1 MSNESLLIFPNFL
14 DAKMIYLGIFILC
27 SLFRRLIPKI
37 IEERLDAAKLGENKN
52 VKINS
57 YFDLISNFTGD
68 ILAGIFVAVNSLIK
82 KKENNKIT
90 THEGELTQKN
100 MRKKFFIYLPLI
112 AFIDII
118 AQFCFFIQAYLH
130 PEPNQKPPIRP
141 EDLYFVVM
149 IDIFSR
155 YLFSRFILKS
165 YFYKHHILSIIL
177 TTIGFIPL
185 TVVNIIHIFDKDNVY
200 PIVTISTYL
209 ILYIIM
215 TIIYSLEDV
224 LNKICLNQLLIR
236 PYELMFYKAVFQII
250 IIVPLTIF
258 MVVSYSDDFAS
269 HMSKIDFVGR
279 FLYRFS
285 FIISNCFRTWSLI
298 TIIELVNPNHL
309 SVLKSSEFAVLFIFI
324 SIYSNINDEEINS
337 DIYILGTFCCLISLI
352 ASAIHNEIVIINK
365 CGLLKCTNYYKIEIK
380 SSSNININYEE
391 NEEDQINRTQDSL
404 INDSSQED

>member
-1 MSNESLLIFPNFL
+1 
-14 DAKMIYLGIFILC
+14 
-27 SLFRRLIPKI
+27 
-37 IEERLDAAKLGENKN
+37 
-52 VKINS
+52 
-57 YFDLISNFTGD
+57 
-68 ILAGIFVAVNSLIK
+68 
-82 KKENNKIT
+82 
-90 THEGELTQKN
+90 

-130 PEPNQKPPIRP
+130 PEPNQKPPIKP

-185 TVVNIIHIFDKDNVY
+185 TTVNIIDIFFKVNNF

-209 ILYIIM
+209 TLYIIM

-250 IIVPLTIF
+250 AIVPLTIF
-258 MVVSYSDDFAS
+258 MVVSYSGEFTS
-269 HMSKIDFVGR
+269 YMSKIDFVGR

-324 SIYSNINDEEINS
+324 SIYSNIKDEEINS
-337 DIYILGTFCCLISLI
+337 NIYILGTFCCLISLI
-352 ASAIHNEIVIINK
+352 ASAIHNEMIIINK

-380 SSSNININYEE
+380 SNSNIINYEE